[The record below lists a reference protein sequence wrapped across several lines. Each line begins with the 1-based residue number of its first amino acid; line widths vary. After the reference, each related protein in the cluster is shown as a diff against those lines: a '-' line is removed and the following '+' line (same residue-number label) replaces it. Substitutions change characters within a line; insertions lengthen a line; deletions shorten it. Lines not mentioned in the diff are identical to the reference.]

1 MSGGSMDYLSCK
13 LLDANFRE
21 DSILRKAF
29 RKHLNL
35 VAKALH
41 DIEWNDSAGDG
52 ADTEEESIRSCISP
66 FEELETSIE
75 EAKEILEDL
84 KIELTEQRG

>member
-1 MSGGSMDYLSCK
+1 M
-13 LLDANFRE
+13 LDANFRE
-21 DSILRKAF
+21 NTILRKTF

-41 DIEWNDSAGDG
+41 DIEWNDSGDG
-52 ADTEEESIRSCISP
+52 SDTEEESIRSCISP
-66 FEELETSIE
+66 FKELETSIE

-84 KIELTEQRG
+84 KIAINRAEGIK